1 MQDSLCK
8 YGQRVIAF
16 LIIITLIMNWRMFSI
31 IGGFGLTF
39 TNNLLIIAWAI
50 LLFVAA
56 VGLFLKRTWG
66 LFFYYPAAFLT
77 TVGFSIPMVPFVTDL
92 FPSEI
97 SPWVMIG
104 INSIM
109 LIIVIWIHWAKSKHF
124 TNEIT
129 KKEVNLKC

>member
-16 LIIITLIMNWRMFSI
+16 LIIITLIVNWRMFLI
-31 IGGFGLTF
+31 IGDFGLTF
-39 TNNLLIIAWAI
+39 TNNLPIIAWAI
-50 LLFVAA
+50 LLFVTA
-56 VGLFLKRTWG
+56 VGLFLKQTWG
-66 LFFYYPAAFLT
+66 LFCYYPAALLT

-92 FPSEI
+92 FPLEI
-97 SPWVMIG
+97 RPWVMIG

-124 TNEIT
+124 TNEIA
-129 KKEVNLKC
+129 